1 MTEEEQQAT
10 LAYIKLQDDVKG
22 MIVDVVTKEFINKES
37 KLSRFI
43 GNSIERTVVNVIG
56 RTVHEELDKYKEQ
69 MIMEI
74 CLAVGKTMQ
83 VADKQ
88 GRKPLWETDPAE
100 FGLGEADLN
109 SHMIEGNIN
118 AIRKQS

>member
-43 GNSIERTVVNVIG
+43 GNYIERTVVNVIG

-88 GRKPLWETDPAE
+88 GRTPLWETDPAE

-109 SHMIEGNIN
+109 SHMIEGSQN
-118 AIRKQS
+118 AIRKQT

>member
-43 GNSIERTVVNVIG
+43 GNYIERTVVNVIG
-56 RTVHEELDKYKEQ
+56 RTVHEELDKYKQQ

-88 GRKPLWETDPAE
+88 GRTPLWETDPAE

-109 SHMIEGNIN
+109 SQMIEGSQN
-118 AIRKQS
+118 AIRKQT

>member
-56 RTVHEELDKYKEQ
+56 RTVHEELDKYKQQ

-88 GRKPLWETDPAE
+88 GRTPLWETDPAE

>member
-1 MTEEEQQAT
+1 MTEEEQAT

-22 MIVDVVTKEFINKES
+22 TIVDVVTKELTGKDNKLNGFIKG
-37 KLSRFI
+37 F
-43 GNSIERTVVNVIG
+43 IERTVVNVIG
-56 RTVHEELDKYKEQ
+56 KTIHEELDKYKQQ

-88 GRKPLWETDPAE
+88 GRTPLWETDPAE

-109 SHMIEGNIN
+109 SHMIEGSQN
-118 AIRKQS
+118 AIRKQT

>member
-22 MIVDVVTKEFINKES
+22 MITDVVIKELTGKDTRLNGFVKG
-37 KLSRFI
+37 FV
-43 GNSIERTVVNVIG
+43 ERTVVNVIG